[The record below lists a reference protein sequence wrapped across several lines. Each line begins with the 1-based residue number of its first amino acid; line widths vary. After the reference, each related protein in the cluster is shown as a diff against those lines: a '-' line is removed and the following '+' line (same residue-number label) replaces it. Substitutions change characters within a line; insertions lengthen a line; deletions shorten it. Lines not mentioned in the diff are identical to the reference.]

1 MRPGREDGFKLVMI
15 LKLVLQFVDFC
26 FSCLVEEDLIKLIN
40 QLVESTYEAE
50 KAFRNENTPIV
61 LALVRSLADVV
72 TNVVYNVLKSFSPIL
87 NLFRDNHQ
95 VRLCLQ
101 STFKS
106 KMRRFFTHKSD
117 EVPVLHS

>member
-106 KMRRFFTHKSD
+106 KMRRLFTHKSD